1 MNDCLVIQPIAE
13 PGVRLLRDAGFS
25 VRQPLSTDFKTLEPH
40 LQAADAIITRN
51 HGLSAVEIAAAP
63 SLRIIVSHGAG
74 TDAIDKA
81 EAAARQIPVLSTPGA
96 NAVAVAEHTFG
107 LILACARQIPEADRA
122 MRSGDFDF
130 RYRQTGF
137 ELRGKTIG
145 LVGYGR
151 IAGEVASLA
160 HAFGMRV
167 LAATRYASE
176 ETLKAD
182 RVELAGIDE
191 LCACSDIISLHAVYD
206 GRVLFDRQRLASLKP
221 NAILVNTARGALVD
235 EGALVQALNRG
246 MLRAAAIDVFATEPL
261 PADSDL
267 LSCRNLITTP
277 HIGGSAAEALDRTAL
292 EAARAVI
299 SRLGMQTG

>member
-1 MNDCLVIQPIAE
+1 MSDCLVIQPIAE
-13 PGVRLLRDAGFS
+13 PGIRLLRDAGFT
-25 VRQPLSTDFKTLEPH
+25 VRQPPSTDFKTLEPH
-40 LQAADAIITRN
+40 LKAADAIITRN
-51 HGLSAVEIAAAP
+51 HGLSAAEIEAAQK
-63 SLRIIVSHGAG
+63 LQIIVSHGAG

-122 MRSGDFDF
+122 MRTGDFDF

-151 IAGEVASLA
+151 IAREVAFLA

-167 LAATRYASE
+167 LASTRHASN
-176 ETLKAD
+176 ETLRAD
-182 RVELAGIDE
+182 RVERVGLDE
-191 LCACSDIISLHAVYD
+191 LCACSDIISLHAVFE
-206 GRVLFDRQRLASLKP
+206 GRVLFDRQRVASLKP

-246 MLRAAAIDVFATEPL
+246 VIRAAAVDVFAQEPL
-261 PADSDL
+261 QADSDL
-267 LSCRNLITTP
+267 LSCRNLIVTP

-299 SRLGMQTG
+299 SGLGMQTA